1 MPDPSSRRSKSDK
14 LAFDQV
20 DVAHWA
26 DIYKVFETDVAE
38 PQSLNLERYS
48 LGLLRAVQSYK
59 RVLKACFV
67 NFLLSLFLVAN
78 KLNALCLLQEVMVE
92 IALEHEVVVVDLLE
106 LLHQVLLAD
115 DQLDHFLS
123 DGLSDL
129 LDDTL
134 KDNLAVLLLED
145 NFDIN

>member
-1 MPDPSSRRSKSDK
+1 M
-14 LAFDQV
+14 
-20 DVAHWA
+20 
-26 DIYKVFETDVAE
+26 
-38 PQSLNLERYS
+38 
-48 LGLLRAVQSYK
+48 
-59 RVLKACFV
+59 
-67 NFLLSLFLVAN
+67 SLFLVAN

-92 IALEHEVVVVDLLE
+92 ITLEHEVVVVDLLE

-145 NFDIN
+145 NFDII